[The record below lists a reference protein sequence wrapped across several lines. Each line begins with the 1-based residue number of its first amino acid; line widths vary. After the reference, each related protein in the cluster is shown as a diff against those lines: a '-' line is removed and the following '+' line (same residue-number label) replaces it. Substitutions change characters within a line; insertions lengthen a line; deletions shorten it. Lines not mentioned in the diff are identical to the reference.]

1 MIILGKDKR
10 VYSIVIKRFPFSR
23 KINMNNKKTILII
36 GFAIFASF
44 FGAGN
49 LILPPQLGFNSGPD
63 WWLVALGFITSA
75 AVIPL
80 LALFGHAKLQ
90 GTMLDFGNK
99 VSPLFSLIYCLCVY
113 IIAIAL
119 PIPRTAAV
127 THEMAIAPFLDTSS
141 LLTSS
146 LYFGIAFI
154 FIMKRDSILSIL
166 GKFLTP
172 LIVLILLAIIIIG
185 LFTAPVNM
193 NPSVLESPALIA
205 GLLEGYQTYDALG
218 GILIGGVVIISLNL
232 EGGVSFKDKKAII
245 AKSGLVAASGLFI
258 IYAGM
263 IALGALHN
271 TEFEASI
278 SRPELLAG
286 LSIKTLG
293 NIGNLF
299 LSVLISLACFTTA
312 VSVIVGTADFFK
324 GLFKESQLA
333 YIITAIVAC
342 LIGVLVG
349 QFDVHY
355 IIIVAVPALMFI
367 YPLTIVLILLNVIPE
382 KYATKT
388 VFRAVVLVTFIFSI
402 PDFLGFLIEAEWLT
416 SIKEFIPLATQNSGW
431 ALPAL
436 VTFGIVNLLSRG
448 RAT

>member
-1 MIILGKDKR
+1 
-10 VYSIVIKRFPFSR
+10 
-23 KINMNNKKTILII
+23 MNNKKTILII
-36 GFAIFASF
+36 GFALFASF

-49 LILPPQLGFNSGPD
+49 LILPPYLGFNSGPD
-63 WWLVALGFITSA
+63 WWLVTLGFVTSA
-75 AVIPL
+75 TVIPL
-80 LALFGHAKLQ
+80 LALFGHARLQ

-99 VSPLFSLIYCLCVY
+99 VSPLFSLVYSLCVY
-113 IIAIAL
+113 IIAITL

-127 THEMAIAPFLDTSS
+127 THEMAIQPFFHTSS

-146 LYFGIAFI
+146 IYFGVAFI

-185 LFTAPVNM
+185 LFTSPESIN
-193 NPSVLESPALIA
+193 NSVLETPALVA

-232 EGGVSFKDKKAII
+232 EGGISFKDKKAII
-245 AKSGLVAASGLFI
+245 AKSGLVAATGLFV

-263 IALGALHN
+263 IAVGALHN

-278 SRPELLAG
+278 TRPELLSG
-286 LSIKTLG
+286 LSLKTLG

-333 YIITAIVAC
+333 YTITAIASCIMGVF
-342 LIGVLVG
+342 IGQMNVK
-349 QFDVHY
+349 Y
-355 IIIVAVPALMFI
+355 IIDVALPALMFI
-367 YPLTIVLILLNVIPE
+367 YPITIVLILLNVIPQV
-382 KYATKT
+382 YATKLI
-388 VFRAVVLVTFIFSI
+388 FKAVVLITFVFSI
-402 PDFLGFLIEAEWLT
+402 PDFLGFLIKADWLQN
-416 SIKEFIPLATQNSGW
+416 IKEIIPFAKQNLGW
-431 ALPAL
+431 VLPAL
-436 VTFGIVNLLSRG
+436 VTFIVVNLIQKPLIQRDP
-448 RAT
+448 

>member
-1 MIILGKDKR
+1 
-10 VYSIVIKRFPFSR
+10 
-23 KINMNNKKTILII
+23 MNNKKTIFII
-36 GFAIFASF
+36 GFALFASF

-49 LILPPQLGFNSGPD
+49 LILPPFLGFNSGPD
-63 WWLVALGFITSA
+63 WWLVTLGFVTSA
-75 AVIPL
+75 TVIPL
-80 LALFGHAKLQ
+80 LALFGHARLQ

-99 VSPLFSLIYCLCVY
+99 VSPLFSLVYCLCVY
-113 IIAIAL
+113 TIAITL

-127 THEMAIAPFLDTSS
+127 THEMAIQPFFDTSS

-185 LFTAPVNM
+185 LFTSPESLNA
-193 NPSVLESPALIA
+193 SVLEAPALVA

-232 EGGVSFKDKKAII
+232 EGGISFEDKKAII
-245 AKSGLVAASGLFI
+245 AKSGLVAATGLFI

-263 IALGALHN
+263 IAVGALHN

-278 SRPELLAG
+278 TRPELLSG
-286 LSIKTLG
+286 LSLKTLG

-333 YIITAIVAC
+333 YTITAIISC
-342 LIGVLVG
+342 IMGVLVG

-355 IIIVAVPALMFI
+355 IIVVALPALMFI
-367 YPLTIVLILLNVIPE
+367 YPLTIVLILLNVIPQ
-382 KYATKT
+382 KYATKL
-388 VFRAVVLVTFIFSI
+388 VFKTVVLVTFIFSI
-402 PDFLGFLIEAEWLT
+402 PDFLGFLMEADWLQN
-416 SIKEFIPLATQNSGW
+416 IKEIIPFAKQNLGWVLPGLVAFIVINLIQKPLKQ
-431 ALPAL
+431 
-436 VTFGIVNLLSRG
+436 RG
-448 RAT
+448 T

>member
-1 MIILGKDKR
+1 
-10 VYSIVIKRFPFSR
+10 
-23 KINMNNKKTILII
+23 MNNRKTILII

-49 LILPPQLGFNSGPD
+49 LILPPQLGFNSGPE
-63 WWLVALGFITSA
+63 WWLVALGFVTSA

-80 LALFGHAKLQ
+80 LALFGHARLQ

-99 VSPLFSLIYCLCVY
+99 VSPLFSLVYCLCVY
-113 IIAIAL
+113 LIAVTL

-127 THEMAIAPFLDTSS
+127 THEMAIQPFFNTSS

-146 LYFGIAFI
+146 IYFGLAFI

-185 LFTAPVNM
+185 LFYSPESM
-193 NPSVLESPALIA
+193 NESVLESPALIA

-218 GILIGGVVIISLNL
+218 GVLIGGVVIISLNL
-232 EGGVSFKDKKAII
+232 EGGVSFEDKKAII
-245 AKSGLVAASGLFI
+245 TKSGLVAAFGLFI
-258 IYAGM
+258 IYTGM
-263 IALGALHN
+263 IALGAMHN
-271 TEFEASI
+271 TEFETSI
-278 SRPELLAG
+278 TRPELLTG

-293 NIGNLF
+293 NIGNVF

-324 GLFKESQLA
+324 GLFKDSQVV
-333 YIITAIVAC
+333 YTITAIIAC
-342 LIGVLVG
+342 LLGVLVG

-355 IIIVAVPALMFI
+355 IIVVALPALMFI
-367 YPLTIVLILLNVIPE
+367 YPITIVLILLNVIPE
-382 KYATKT
+382 KYASST
-388 VFRAVVLVTFIFSI
+388 VFKAVVLVTFLFSI
-402 PDFLGFLIEAEWLT
+402 PDFLGFLLPEDSLKG
-416 SIKEFIPLATQNSGW
+416 IKEIIPLANQNLGW
-431 ALPAL
+431 VLPAI
-436 VTFGIVNLLSRG
+436 IVFVVSNLIG
-448 RAT
+448 AKKE

>member
-1 MIILGKDKR
+1 
-10 VYSIVIKRFPFSR
+10 
-23 KINMNNKKTILII
+23 MNNKKTILII
-36 GFAIFASF
+36 GFALFASF

-49 LILPPQLGFNSGPD
+49 LILPPFLGFNSGPD
-63 WWLVALGFITSA
+63 WWLVTLGFVTSA
-75 AVIPL
+75 TVIPL
-80 LALFGHAKLQ
+80 LALFGHARLQ

-99 VSPLFSLIYCLCVY
+99 VSPLFSLVYCLCVY
-113 IIAIAL
+113 TIAITL

-127 THEMAIAPFLDTSS
+127 THEMAIQPFFNTPS

-185 LFTAPVNM
+185 LFTSPESM
-193 NPSVLESPALIA
+193 NTSTLEAPALVA

-232 EGGVSFKDKKAII
+232 EGGISFEDKKTII
-245 AKSGLVAASGLFI
+245 GKSGLVAATGLFI

-263 IALGALHN
+263 IAVGALHN

-278 SRPELLAG
+278 TRPELLSG
-286 LSIKTLG
+286 LSLKTLG

-333 YIITAIVAC
+333 YTITAIISC
-342 LIGVLVG
+342 IIGVLVG

-355 IIIVAVPALMFI
+355 IIVVALPALMFI
-367 YPLTIVLILLNVIPE
+367 YPLTIVLILLNVIPK
-382 KYATKT
+382 KYATKL
-388 VFRAVVLVTFIFSI
+388 VFKTVVLVTFIFSI
-402 PDFLGFLIEAEWLT
+402 PDFLGFLIEADWLQNV
-416 SIKEFIPLATQNSGW
+416 KEIIPFAKENLGW

-436 VTFGIVNLLSRG
+436 VTFIVINLIQSLKQRD
-448 RAT
+448 A

>member
-1 MIILGKDKR
+1 
-10 VYSIVIKRFPFSR
+10 
-23 KINMNNKKTILII
+23 MNNKKTIFII
-36 GFAIFASF
+36 GFALFASF

-75 AVIPL
+75 TVIPL

-99 VSPLFSLIYCLCVY
+99 VSPLFSLVYCLCVY
-113 IIAIAL
+113 IIAVTL

-127 THEMAIAPFLDTSS
+127 THEMAIQPFFDTPS

-146 LYFGIAFI
+146 LYFAIAFI
-154 FIMKRDSILSIL
+154 FVMKRDSILSIL

-172 LIVLILLAIIIIG
+172 LIVLILLAIIAIG
-185 LFTAPVNM
+185 LFSSPGTI
-193 NPSVLESPALIA
+193 NPSVLESPAIVA

-232 EGGVSFKDKKAII
+232 EGGVSFEDKKAII
-245 AKSGLVAASGLFI
+245 AKSGVVAAFGLFI

-263 IALGALHN
+263 IAVGAMHN
-271 TEFEASI
+271 TEFESSI
-278 SRPELLAG
+278 SRPELLTG
-286 LSIKTLG
+286 LSLKTLG

-299 LSVLISLACFTTA
+299 LSILISLACFTTA

-333 YIITAIVAC
+333 YTITAIVAC
-342 LIGVLVG
+342 LLGVLVG

-355 IIIVAVPALMFI
+355 IIVVALPALMFI
-367 YPLTIVLILLNVIPE
+367 YPLTIVLILLNVMPE
-382 KYATKT
+382 KYASKL
-388 VFRAVVLVTFIFSI
+388 VFKAVVLVTFIFSI
-402 PDFLGFLIEAEWLT
+402 PDFLGFLIEAHWLV
-416 SIKEFIPLATQNSGW
+416 SVKEIIPLANQNLGW
-431 ALPAL
+431 VLPAL
-436 VTFGIVNLLSRG
+436 VTFILVNGLRQNN
-448 RAT
+448 

>member
-1 MIILGKDKR
+1 
-10 VYSIVIKRFPFSR
+10 
-23 KINMNNKKTILII
+23 MNNKKTIFII
-36 GFAIFASF
+36 GFALFASF

-75 AVIPL
+75 TVIPL

-99 VSPLFSLIYCLCVY
+99 VSPLFSLVYCLCVY
-113 IIAIAL
+113 IIAVTL

-127 THEMAIAPFLDTSS
+127 THEMAIQPFFDTPS

-146 LYFGIAFI
+146 LYFAIAFI
-154 FIMKRDSILSIL
+154 FVMKRDSILSIL

-172 LIVLILLAIIIIG
+172 LIVLILLAIIAIG
-185 LFTAPVNM
+185 LFSSPETM
-193 NPSVLESPALIA
+193 NPSVLESPAIVA

-232 EGGVSFKDKKAII
+232 EGGVSFEDKKAII
-245 AKSGLVAASGLFI
+245 AKSGVVAAFGLFI

-263 IALGALHN
+263 IAVGALHN
-271 TEFEASI
+271 TEFESSI
-278 SRPELLAG
+278 SRPELLTG
-286 LSIKTLG
+286 LSLKTLG

-299 LSVLISLACFTTA
+299 LSILISLACFTTA

-324 GLFKESQLA
+324 GLFKQSQLA
-333 YIITAIVAC
+333 YTITAIIAC
-342 LIGVLVG
+342 LLGVLVG

-355 IIIVAVPALMFI
+355 IIVVALPALMFI
-367 YPLTIVLILLNVIPE
+367 YPLTIILILLNVIPE
-382 KYATKT
+382 KYASKL
-388 VFRAVVLVTFIFSI
+388 VFKAVVLVTFIFSI
-402 PDFLGFLIEAEWLT
+402 PDFLGFLIEAHWLV
-416 SIKEFIPLATQNSGW
+416 SVKEIIPLANQNLGW
-431 ALPAL
+431 VLPAL
-436 VTFGIVNLLSRG
+436 VTFILVNGLRQNN
-448 RAT
+448 

>member
-1 MIILGKDKR
+1 
-10 VYSIVIKRFPFSR
+10 
-23 KINMNNKKTILII
+23 MNNKKTILII
-36 GFAIFASF
+36 GFALFASF

-49 LILPPQLGFNSGPD
+49 LILPPYLGFNSGPD
-63 WWLVALGFITSA
+63 WWLVALGFVTSA
-75 AVIPL
+75 TVIPL
-80 LALFGHAKLQ
+80 LALFGHARLQ

-99 VSPLFSLIYCLCVY
+99 VSPLFSLVYSLCVY
-113 IIAIAL
+113 IIAITL

-127 THEMAIAPFLDTSS
+127 THEMAIQPFFHTSS

-146 LYFGIAFI
+146 IYFGVAFI

-185 LFTAPVNM
+185 LFTSPESIN
-193 NPSVLESPALIA
+193 NSVLETPALVA

-232 EGGVSFKDKKAII
+232 EGGISFKDKKTII
-245 AKSGLVAASGLFI
+245 AKSGLVAATGLFV

-263 IALGALHN
+263 IAVGALHN

-278 SRPELLAG
+278 TRPELLSG
-286 LSIKTLG
+286 LSLKTLG

-333 YIITAIVAC
+333 YTITAIASCIMGVF
-342 LIGVLVG
+342 IGQMNVK
-349 QFDVHY
+349 Y
-355 IIIVAVPALMFI
+355 IIDVALPALMFI
-367 YPLTIVLILLNVIPE
+367 YPITIVLILLNVIPQV
-382 KYATKT
+382 YATKLI
-388 VFRAVVLVTFIFSI
+388 FKAVVLITFVFSI
-402 PDFLGFLIEAEWLT
+402 PDFLGFLIKADWLQN
-416 SIKEFIPLATQNSGW
+416 IKEIIPFAKQNLGW
-431 ALPAL
+431 VLPAL
-436 VTFGIVNLLSRG
+436 VTFIVVNLIQKPLIQRDP
-448 RAT
+448 

>member
-1 MIILGKDKR
+1 
-10 VYSIVIKRFPFSR
+10 
-23 KINMNNKKTILII
+23 MNNTKTVFII
-36 GFAIFASF
+36 GFALFASF

-75 AVIPL
+75 TIIPL
-80 LALFGHAKLQ
+80 MALFGHAKLQ

-99 VSPLFSLIYCLCVY
+99 VSPLFSLVFCLCVY
-113 IIAIAL
+113 SIAITL

-127 THEMAIAPFLDTSS
+127 THEMAIQPFFSTPS

-146 LYFGIAFI
+146 LYFGLAFI
-154 FIMKRDSILSIL
+154 FVMKRDSILSIL

-172 LIVLILLAIIIIG
+172 LIVLILLAIIVIG
-185 LFTAPVNM
+185 LFTAPETM
-193 NPSVLESPALIA
+193 NPSVLKSPPLVA

-263 IALGALHN
+263 IAVGALHN

-278 SRPELLAG
+278 SRPGLLSG
-286 LSIKTLG
+286 LSLKTLG

-324 GLFKESQLA
+324 GLFKESQTA
-333 YIITAIVAC
+333 YTVTAIISC
-342 LIGVLVG
+342 LIGILIG
-349 QFDVHY
+349 QMDVKY
-355 IIIVAVPALMFI
+355 IIDVALPVLMFI
-367 YPLTIVLILLNVIPE
+367 YPLTVVLIFLNIFPE
-382 KYATKT
+382 KYASKLVFKT
-388 VFRAVVLVTFIFSI
+388 VVLTTFVFSI
-402 PDFLGFLIEAEWLT
+402 PDFLGFLIEADWLT
-416 SIKEFIPLATQNSGW
+416 RIKELIPFANQNLGW
-431 ALPAL
+431 VLPA
-436 VTFGIVNLLSRG
+436 VATFFIANLLSRIN
-448 RAT
+448 RD

>member
-1 MIILGKDKR
+1 
-10 VYSIVIKRFPFSR
+10 
-23 KINMNNKKTILII
+23 MNNKKTIFII
-36 GFAIFASF
+36 GFALFASF

-75 AVIPL
+75 TVIPL

-99 VSPLFSLIYCLCVY
+99 VSPLFSLVYCLCVY
-113 IIAIAL
+113 IIAVTL

-127 THEMAIAPFLDTSS
+127 THVMAIQPFFDTPS

-146 LYFGIAFI
+146 LYFAIAFI
-154 FIMKRDSILSIL
+154 FVMKRDSILSIL

-172 LIVLILLAIIIIG
+172 LIVLILLAIIAIG
-185 LFTAPVNM
+185 LFSSPETM
-193 NPSVLESPALIA
+193 NPSVLESPAIVA

-232 EGGVSFKDKKAII
+232 EGGVSFEDKKAII
-245 AKSGLVAASGLFI
+245 AKSGVVAAFGLFI

-263 IALGALHN
+263 IAVGALHN
-271 TEFEASI
+271 TEFESSI
-278 SRPELLAG
+278 SRPELLTG
-286 LSIKTLG
+286 LSLKTLG

-299 LSVLISLACFTTA
+299 LSILISLACFTTA

-324 GLFKESQLA
+324 GLFKQSQLA
-333 YIITAIVAC
+333 YTITAIIAC
-342 LIGVLVG
+342 LLGVLVG

-355 IIIVAVPALMFI
+355 IIVVALPALMFI
-367 YPLTIVLILLNVIPE
+367 YPLTIILILLNVIPE
-382 KYATKT
+382 KYASKL
-388 VFRAVVLVTFIFSI
+388 VFKAVVLVTFIFSI
-402 PDFLGFLIEAEWLT
+402 PDFLGFLIEAHWLV
-416 SIKEFIPLATQNSGW
+416 SVKEIIPLANQNLGW
-431 ALPAL
+431 VLPAL
-436 VTFGIVNLLSRG
+436 VTFILVNGLRQNN
-448 RAT
+448 

>member
-1 MIILGKDKR
+1 MNN
-10 VYSIVIKRFPFSR
+10 R
-23 KINMNNKKTILII
+23 KIILII

-63 WWLVALGFITSA
+63 WWLVTLGFVTSA
-75 AVIPL
+75 TIIPL

-127 THEMAIAPFLDTSS
+127 THEMSIQPFFNTSS

-146 LYFGIAFI
+146 IYFGLAFV
-154 FIMKRDSILSIL
+154 FIMKRNSILSIL

-172 LIVLILLAIIIIG
+172 LIVLILLAIILIG
-185 LFTAPVNM
+185 VFTAPEVM
-193 NPSVLESPALIA
+193 NSSVLESPAIIA

-218 GILIGGVVIISLNL
+218 GILIGGVVIISLNI
-232 EGGVSFKDKKAII
+232 EGNSTFEEKKSII
-245 AKSGLVAASGLFI
+245 AKSGLVAATGLFI

-263 IALGALHN
+263 IAIGALHN
-271 TEFEASI
+271 SEFEASI
-278 SRPELLAG
+278 SRPGLLTG

-293 NIGNLF
+293 NIGNVF
-299 LSVLISLACFTTA
+299 LSILISLACFTTA

-324 GLFKESQLA
+324 GLFKDSQTV
-333 YIITAIVAC
+333 YTITAIIAC
-342 LIGVLVG
+342 ILGVLVG

-355 IIIVAVPALMFI
+355 IIIIALPALMFI
-367 YPLTIVLILLNVIPE
+367 YPLTITLILLNVIPE
-382 KYATKT
+382 KFASKQ
-388 VFRAVVLVTFIFSI
+388 VFRIVVLVTFIFSI
-402 PDFLGFLIEAEWLT
+402 PDFLGFVLPEGSLDTMI
-416 SIKEFIPLATQNSGW
+416 SIIPLAKDNLGW
-431 ALPAL
+431 VLPAL
-436 VTFGIVNLLSRG
+436 LAFVLVNIFQKKQN
-448 RAT
+448 

>member
-1 MIILGKDKR
+1 MNN
-10 VYSIVIKRFPFSR
+10 R
-23 KINMNNKKTILII
+23 KIILII

-63 WWLVALGFITSA
+63 WWLVTLGFVTSA
-75 AVIPL
+75 TIIPL

-127 THEMAIAPFLDTSS
+127 THEMSIQPFFNTSS

-146 LYFGIAFI
+146 IYFGLAFV
-154 FIMKRDSILSIL
+154 FIMKRNSILSIL

-172 LIVLILLAIIIIG
+172 LIVLILLAIILIG
-185 LFTAPVNM
+185 VFTAPEVM
-193 NPSVLESPALIA
+193 NSSVLESPAIIA

-218 GILIGGVVIISLNL
+218 GILIGGVVIISLNI
-232 EGGVSFKDKKAII
+232 EGNSTFEEKKSII
-245 AKSGLVAASGLFI
+245 AKSGLVAATGLFI

-263 IALGALHN
+263 IAIGALHN
-271 TEFEASI
+271 SEFEASI
-278 SRPELLAG
+278 SRPELLTG

-293 NIGNLF
+293 NIGNVF
-299 LSVLISLACFTTA
+299 LSILISLACFTTA

-324 GLFKESQLA
+324 GLFKDSQTV
-333 YIITAIVAC
+333 YTITAIIAC
-342 LIGVLVG
+342 ILGVLVG

-355 IIIVAVPALMFI
+355 IIIIALPALMFI
-367 YPLTIVLILLNVIPE
+367 YPLTITLILLNVIPE
-382 KYATKT
+382 KFASKQ
-388 VFRAVVLVTFIFSI
+388 VFRIVVLVTFIFSI
-402 PDFLGFLIEAEWLT
+402 PDFLGFVLPEGSLDTMI
-416 SIKEFIPLATQNSGW
+416 SIIPLAKDNLGW
-431 ALPAL
+431 VLPAL
-436 VTFGIVNLLSRG
+436 LAFVLVNIFQKKQN
-448 RAT
+448 

>member
-1 MIILGKDKR
+1 
-10 VYSIVIKRFPFSR
+10 
-23 KINMNNKKTILII
+23 MNNRKTILII

-63 WWLVALGFITSA
+63 WWLVTLGFVTSA
-75 AVIPL
+75 TVIPL
-80 LALFGHAKLQ
+80 LALFGHARLQ
-90 GTMLDFGNK
+90 GTMLDFGKK
-99 VSPLFSLIYCLCVY
+99 VSPLFSLVYCLCVY

-127 THEMAIAPFLDTSS
+127 THEMAIQPFFNTPS

-146 LYFGIAFI
+146 LYFGVAFI

-172 LIVLILLAIIIIG
+172 LIVLILLAIIAIG
-185 LFTAPVNM
+185 LFTAPESM
-193 NPSVLESPALIA
+193 NASVLESPALIA

-232 EGGVSFKDKKAII
+232 EGGVSFDDKKAII
-245 AKSGLVAASGLFI
+245 AKSGLVAAFGLFI

-263 IALGALHN
+263 IAVGALHN
-271 TEFEASI
+271 TEFETTI
-278 SRPELLAG
+278 TRPELLTG

-324 GLFKESQLA
+324 GLFKESNQA
-333 YIITAIVAC
+333 YTVTAVISC
-342 LIGVLVG
+342 LIGILVG
-349 QFDVHY
+349 QMDVQY
-355 IIIVAVPALMFI
+355 IIVVALPALMFI
-367 YPLTIVLILLNVIPE
+367 YPLTIVLILLNVIPT
-382 KYATKT
+382 KYASKV
-388 VFRAVVLVTFIFSI
+388 VFRAVVFVTFMFSI
-402 PDFLGFLIEAEWLT
+402 PDFLGFLIEAEWLNQLKG
-416 SIKEFIPLATQNSGW
+416 ILPLANQNLGW
-431 ALPAL
+431 VLPAFVTFILVNL
-436 VTFGIVNLLSRG
+436 VTKQKN
-448 RAT
+448 

>member
-1 MIILGKDKR
+1 
-10 VYSIVIKRFPFSR
+10 
-23 KINMNNKKTILII
+23 MNNRKTIFII
-36 GFAIFASF
+36 GFALFASF

-75 AVIPL
+75 TIIPL

-99 VSPLFSLIYCLCVY
+99 VSPLFSLVFCLCVY
-113 IIAIAL
+113 IIAITL

-127 THEMAIAPFLDTSS
+127 THEMAIQPFFDTPSF
-141 LLTSS
+141 LTSS

-166 GKFLTP
+166 GKYLTP
-172 LIVLILLAIIIIG
+172 LIVLILLAIIIVG
-185 LFTAPVNM
+185 FFTSPETM
-193 NPSVLESPALIA
+193 NASVLKSPPLVA

-232 EGGVSFKDKKAII
+232 EGGISFEDKKAII
-245 AKSGLVAASGLFI
+245 TKSGLVAASGLFI
-258 IYAGM
+258 IYTGM
-263 IALGALHN
+263 IAVGALHN

-278 SRPELLAG
+278 SRPELLSG
-286 LSIKTLG
+286 LSLKTLG
-293 NIGNLF
+293 SIGNLF

-333 YIITAIVAC
+333 YTITAIVAC
-342 LIGVLVG
+342 LVGVLIG
-349 QFDVHY
+349 QMNVKY
-355 IIIVAVPALMFI
+355 IIDVALPVLMFI
-367 YPLTIVLILLNVIPE
+367 YPLTVVLIFLNTVPD
-382 KYATKT
+382 KYASNLVFKT
-388 VFRAVVLVTFIFSI
+388 VVLVTFVFSI
-402 PDFLGFLIEAEWLT
+402 PDFLGFLVEANWLQNV
-416 SIKEFIPLATQNSGW
+416 KEVIPFAEQHLGW
-431 ALPAL
+431 ILPAVL
-436 VTFGIVNLLSRG
+436 TFMIVNLIKRPLK
-448 RAT
+448 